1 MMRSSMTPPASFNMQ
16 EYSAFPEVVSL
27 ATSLA
32 TSLERNSRTRGP
44 RASIT
49 HMCDTSNTPASRRT
63 AWCSSICEP

>member
-1 MMRSSMTPPASFNMQ
+1 MRSSMTPPASFSMQ
-16 EYSAFPEVVSL
+16 LYSALPGVVSL

-32 TSLERNSRTRGP
+32 SSLREELAHRGP